1 MSLSRYRPAH
11 IRVAPPEEVTTRN
24 ERAEVDP
31 RDVGMTA
38 REVESIWSSVVRM
51 YRGGLHPA
59 IALCV
64 RHRGR
69 VVIDRAIGHLRGN
82 APEDPPDAP
91 KVLVRPDSLF
101 SLFSASKAFTAMV
114 VHLLHERGVLRLD
127 DRIGEYIPEFAQ
139 NGKERATLRHVL
151 THRSGLPT
159 VRDFPADLER
169 IADWAHVIDVL
180 CKAPALSEPGS
191 QIAYHAISGGF
202 ILGEVVRRTTGK
214 TVRTLLREE
223 ISDKLGLRD
232 LDYGTERFDDLAQH
246 AVTGMPP
253 IPPLTYGVS
262 RALGVDL
269 FRAVELS
276 NDPRYYQ
283 CLIPSGN
290 VVCTADEASRFFQM
304 LVNGGELDGVR
315 VFDPETV
322 RRAITPESGVSIDAY
337 IGIPISYG
345 MGFMLGNRGPSLFGW
360 NAPNAFGHVGF
371 STVLAWAD
379 PDRALSAC
387 MMASGKPLVTPGQL
401 RWMQSIYTIA
411 RTVPRVGLR

>member
-24 ERAEVDP
+24 GRAEVDP
-31 RDVGMTA
+31 RDVGMTERA
-38 REVESIWSSVVRM
+38 VENIWSSVVRM

-159 VRDFPADLER
+159 VRGFPADLER

-180 CKAPALSEPGS
+180 CKAPALSE
-191 QIAYHAISGGF
+191 
-202 ILGEVVRRTTGK
+202 
-214 TVRTLLREE
+214 
-223 ISDKLGLRD
+223 
-232 LDYGTERFDDLAQH
+232 
-246 AVTGMPP
+246 
-253 IPPLTYGVS
+253 
-262 RALGVDL
+262 
-269 FRAVELS
+269 
-276 NDPRYYQ
+276 
-283 CLIPSGN
+283 
-290 VVCTADEASRFFQM
+290 
-304 LVNGGELDGVR
+304 
-315 VFDPETV
+315 
-322 RRAITPESGVSIDAY
+322 
-337 IGIPISYG
+337 
-345 MGFMLGNRGPSLFGW
+345 
-360 NAPNAFGHVGF
+360 
-371 STVLAWAD
+371 
-379 PDRALSAC
+379 
-387 MMASGKPLVTPGQL
+387 
-401 RWMQSIYTIA
+401 
-411 RTVPRVGLR
+411 